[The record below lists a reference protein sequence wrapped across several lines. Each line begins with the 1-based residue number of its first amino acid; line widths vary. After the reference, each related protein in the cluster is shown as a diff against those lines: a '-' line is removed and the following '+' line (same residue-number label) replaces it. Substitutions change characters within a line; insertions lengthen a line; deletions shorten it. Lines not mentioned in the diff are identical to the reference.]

1 MENRNKMSCILLSYI
16 LFGREVVMN
25 NPGDDSCP
33 ETLNRWELE
42 AKVGGFYKFDQMV
55 VRRERI

>member
-1 MENRNKMSCILLSYI
+1 MSCIILLSYI

-25 NPGDDSCP
+25 NPGDDSYP

-42 AKVGGFYKFDQMV
+42 AKVGGF
-55 VRRERI
+55 

>member
-1 MENRNKMSCILLSYI
+1 MT
-16 LFGREVVMN
+16 

-42 AKVGGFYKFDQMV
+42 AKVGSFEKLDQMV
-55 VRRERI
+55 DRRDSI